1 MSQLSFDALF
11 DEGRELIHCQLSSG
25 FHWLRITNGHT
36 PSKFIKRIHFT
47 LDGYD
52 NFYEDTQ
59 GKIEIMHEFDGPL
72 KVVSWESETGNTINN
87 VAKEE
92 VTE

>member
-11 DEGRELIHCQLSSG
+11 DESRELIHCQLSSG

-52 NFYEDTQ
+52 NLYENTV
-59 GKIEIMHEFDGPL
+59 GYEEIMKSFEGSVR
-72 KVVSWESETGNTINN
+72 VVEWNESVNLC
-87 VAKEE
+87 
-92 VTE
+92 